1 LLYHFIKN
9 QHPKTKLMSNLHRYA
24 DYLPLPVPDRF
35 NAPTFKRSKIAP
47 LGAGDAIPEAGL
59 PRTQVINASG
69 LLQDAGEQTDIRS
82 LVSRPLVV
90 AFISLHWNG
99 YAEKLLEDLYS
110 LYADIRIMGGE
121 LLVISDE
128 DSSGFASLT
137 EKQPVPFSTVWDRQ
151 HKIATQFGIYSS
163 SDPIWDRISG
173 INADVPVPALY
184 VLDPSGKIVFD
195 QVDQYFE
202 QRIPARELLSAIYDA
217 ASHREKAA

>member
-1 LLYHFIKN
+1 
-9 QHPKTKLMSNLHRYA
+9 MSNLHRYA

-35 NAPTFKRSKIAP
+35 NAPTFKRNKIAP
-47 LGAGDAIPEAGL
+47 LSAGDAIPEANL
-59 PRTQVINASG
+59 PRTQFIHAST
-69 LLQDAGEQTDIRS
+69 LLSDAGEQTAIRT
-82 LVSRPLVV
+82 LVSRPLVAV
-90 AFISLHWNG
+90 FISLHWNG
-99 YAEKLLEDLYS
+99 YAEKLLQELYS

-128 DSSGFASLT
+128 DSSGFSSLT
-137 EKQPVPFSTVWDRQ
+137 QKQAVPFSTVWDRQ

-173 INADVPVPALY
+173 INADVPVPAIY

-195 QVDQYFE
+195 QVDLYFE
-202 QRIPARELLSAIYDA
+202 KRIPVRDLLSAVYDA